1 MNKIT
6 NLLIGI
12 SIILIAVL
20 FNIQFEEIET
30 LNKTI
35 DSLKIKI
42 KNKQDKIFT
51 SNFKESF
58 FLSEQRYKLLNYQ
71 MKMLELDNRDLQEAV
86 SKLYYMKFYKGYP
99 KWSEHLTPDKQEE
112 LMSDTSLITNHSL
125 FN

>member
-71 MKMLELDNRDLQEAV
+71 MKMLELDNRDLREAV
-86 SKLYYMKFYKGYP
+86 DKLYYMKFYKGYP
-99 KWSEHLTPDKQEE
+99 KWTTNLTPKKQKII
-112 LMSDTSLITNHSL
+112 MADSSLITNHS
-125 FN
+125 F